1 MPTETINVDQIIEQ
15 IVDTLCE
22 ADVSFVCEIA
32 NKVLHAGHQ
41 PAGEDE
47 AGYDLIEQTWQ
58 EV

>member
-1 MPTETINVDQIIEQ
+1 MPTEALNVDQIIEQ
-15 IVDTLCE
+15 IADTLCE
-22 ADVSFVCEIA
+22 ADTAFVCEIA

-47 AGYDLIEQTWQ
+47 DGYDLIEQTWR

>member
-1 MPTETINVDQIIEQ
+1 MPTEAVTVDQLIEQ

-22 ADVSFVCEIA
+22 ADTAFVCEIA

-47 AGYDLIEQTWQ
+47 DGYDLIEQTWQ